1 MSFRYH
7 QIRLVV
13 GDEMKTAFKTTHNG
27 LFEFRVMPFGLIN
40 ALATF

>member
-13 GDEMKTAFKTTHNG
+13 GDEMKTAIKTHND

-40 ALATF
+40 VLATF